1 MSKTYEGRFKYAYW
15 SQDTEA
21 EAGYSRELLSY
32 DMPDNI
38 EEYQYEGVNT
48 VAKALDRTASRVPN
62 NNCFG
67 TRVGNEYEWMS
78 FREV

>member
-1 MSKTYEGRFKYAYW
+1 
-15 SQDTEA
+15 
-21 EAGYSRELLSY
+21 
-32 DMPDNI
+32 MPDNI

-67 TRVGNEYEWMS
+67 TRVGNAYEWMS